1 MPEIK
6 IENLT
11 KTFASGE
18 EQRQVLRGVTAT
30 FDTSEVTVILG
41 RSGGGKTVLLR
52 VMSGLLAQTSGTVT
66 LPEGYKPGFVF
77 QEPRL
82 MPWLDV
88 WDNVNFGLE
97 KEQIDE
103 AKTRSVLELVA
114 LTGQEHSYPTNLSGG
129 MAHRVALARMLIC
142 RPKLIFMDEP
152 FSALDYF
159 TRAMLQGELLRIKG
173 ETGMGV
179 VFVTHNLDEA
189 VRIADKIFIMKD
201 GRLDKSF
208 ALRLTP
214 SEREGVKALEL
225 KNEILQW
232 L

>member
-1 MPEIK
+1 
-6 IENLT
+6 
-11 KTFASGE
+11 
-18 EQRQVLRGVTAT
+18 
-30 FDTSEVTVILG
+30 
-41 RSGGGKTVLLR
+41 
-52 VMSGLLAQTSGTVT
+52 
-66 LPEGYKPGFVF
+66 
-77 QEPRL
+77 
-82 MPWLDV
+82 
-88 WDNVNFGLE
+88 
-97 KEQIDE
+97 
-103 AKTRSVLELVA
+103 
-114 LTGQEHSYPTNLSGG
+114 

-142 RPKLIFMDEP
+142 RPRLIFMDEP

-159 TRAMLQGELLRIKG
+159 SRAMLQGELLRIKS
-173 ETGMGV
+173 ETCMGI